1 MTKSDRIKLR
11 SIGQDLADTSFVGK
25 DGVTE
30 NVIKQI
36 SDNLTAHEL
45 VKIKVQKNAPLE
57 IGEIAEEIASK
68 CGAEVVTIIGS
79 KILVYRFSTK
89 EKIKHIL

>member
-11 SIGQDLADTSFVGK
+11 SIGQDLADTSFIGK

-45 VKIKVQKNAPLE
+45 VKIKVQKNAPME
-57 IGEIAEEIASK
+57 IAEIAEEIAEK

>member
-25 DGVTE
+25 DGITD

-45 VKIKVQKNAPLE
+45 
-57 IGEIAEEIASK
+57 
-68 CGAEVVTIIGS
+68 
-79 KILVYRFSTK
+79 F
-89 EKIKHIL
+89 

>member
-25 DGVTE
+25 DGITE

-57 IGEIAEEIASK
+57 ISEIAEEIAKS
-68 CGAEVVTIIGS
+68 CEAEVVTIIGS
-79 KILVYRFSTK
+79 KILLYRFSTK
-89 EKIKHIL
+89 EKIKHVL